1 MLEGNVM
8 ITPRTRSVLFC
19 GGLLVMTLTASP
31 ARAEVTGPTDFGKTK
46 DGAAVE
52 LYTLKSKNGITA
64 KLMTLG
70 ATLTELHVPDKAG
83 KTADVV
89 FGFDDVAG
97 YQSDRNGFYGCTT
110 GRVANRIAKG
120 KFTLD
125 GKEYQLAVNNGPNHL
140 HGGTKRSLD
149 KVIWKAEKVQG
160 DQGSGVKFTYTSP
173 DGEEGYPGKLDLTV
187 TYTLSDKNEL
197 RIDYTA
203 KTDKATPVNLTN
215 HTYFNL
221 AGAGAET
228 VLDHELMVAADRY
241 TPTDDTLIP
250 TGKLAPVAGTP
261 FDFNKPTR
269 IGERIDQLIK
279 TPAMGYDHNFVF
291 TKPDV
296 KNVAAK
302 LRDPASGRTLTLYTD
317 QPGVQVYSG
326 NFLKGATGKGG
337 KPYKLRSAL
346 CLETQHFPDAVNQ
359 PNFPSVILKPG
370 EMYKQ
375 TCIWAFSAE

>member
-1 MLEGNVM
+1 MSAL
-8 ITPRTRSVLFC
+8 RRHSALCC
-19 GGLLVMTLTASP
+19 GGILVMALTAVPVHGEVAGP
-31 ARAEVTGPTDFGKTK
+31 ASFGKTK
-46 DGAAVE
+46 DGDAVE
-52 LYTLKSKNGITA
+52 LYTLTSKNGVVA
-64 KLMTLG
+64 KVMTLG

-120 KFTLD
+120 KFTFD
-125 GKEYQLAVNNGPNHL
+125 GKEYTLAVNNGPNHL

-149 KVIWKAEKVQG
+149 KVIWKAEKVKGENG
-160 DQGSGVKFTYTSP
+160 DGVKFTYTSP

-187 TYTLSDKNEL
+187 TYTLSDKNAL

-250 TGKLAPVAGTP
+250 TGKVAPVAGTP
-261 FDFNKPTR
+261 FDFNKSTR
-269 IGERIDQLIK
+269 IGERIDQLVK

-291 TKPDV
+291 TKPDLKTV
-296 KNVAAK
+296 GAK

-337 KPYKLRSAL
+337 KPYKLRSGV
-346 CLETQHFPDAVNQ
+346 CLETQHFPDSVNQ
-359 PNFPSVILKPG
+359 PSFPSVILKPG
-370 EMYKQ
+370 DTYKQ
-375 TCIWAFSAE
+375 SCIWAFSAE